1 MVIQDAGAAKRY
13 GKQITYEKV
22 LTAEKLK
29 ETGAKEIY
37 LAVTQCENTIF
48 EI

>member
-1 MVIQDAGAAKRY
+1 M
-13 GKQITYEKV
+13 

-37 LAVTQCENTIF
+37 LSVTHCENTIF